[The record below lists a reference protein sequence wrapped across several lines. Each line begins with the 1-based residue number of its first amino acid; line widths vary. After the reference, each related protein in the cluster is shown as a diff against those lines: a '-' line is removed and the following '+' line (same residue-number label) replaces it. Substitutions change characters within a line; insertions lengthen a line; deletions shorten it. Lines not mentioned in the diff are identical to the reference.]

1 MKLNLIWNILNM
13 SHIQTMFP
21 FRVYDE
27 VKSNYLGPE

>member
-13 SHIQTMFP
+13 SHIQTMLL
-21 FRVYDE
+21 FRVYVE